1 MRILTLSLLL
11 LCCHSLKAQ
20 KFALIENKGKNAPH
34 FDIQNPNSLLGSLL
48 NNIDLISSMVDQ
60 NGYRGVYEGHMLQE
74 LGVSN
79 SAMLSLTTSSTI
91 RLWEPQTNEEVMV
104 IKTQQSLGQFLD
116 SVKEFPVYEGLLN
129 ADQQNLQ
136 QYWENSCENCPVRI
150 FSKYYFDIRN
160 TIALL
165 IEEKTDEKW
174 VHFIGELPNGKRM
187 VTLSLRAEQLEH
199 IDCFKLMH
207 FASADESNLLYAQL
221 KKQAFD
227 QSQSEACRAWIQ
239 GKEPYFMPILSSFGN
254 MGYSSCMYYTTN
266 NGLQLLGVSK
276 ADSLAAIQQTSILDV
291 AVNESSIEQQKG
303 SVFEMFSYETGDL
316 IHIIRTDQSFAV
328 ALASM
333 KQNPDFLD
341 LALIDSAFLENWWT
355 TAQVGDTLRNRKESQ
370 VIWKEGPALKAAFYY
385 QIGLDSLKIPC
396 ANISELVFY
405 TEQNGKKVNFLTY
418 NYEMAKVHEEY
429 FGAILTPIN
438 QSIQTVA
445 TYLNTQIS
453 WTPLLGTPTKKQSFQ
468 KLSKQ
473 LQIIN
478 TNLDI

>member
-1 MRILTLSLLL
+1 
-11 LCCHSLKAQ
+11 
-20 KFALIENKGKNAPH
+20 
-34 FDIQNPNSLLGSLL
+34 
-48 NNIDLISSMVDQ
+48 
-60 NGYRGVYEGHMLQE
+60 
-74 LGVSN
+74 
-79 SAMLSLTTSSTI
+79 
-91 RLWEPQTNEEVMV
+91 
-104 IKTQQSLGQFLD
+104 
-116 SVKEFPVYEGLLN
+116 
-129 ADQQNLQ
+129 
-136 QYWENSCENCPVRI
+136 
-150 FSKYYFDIRN
+150 
-160 TIALL
+160 
-165 IEEKTDEKW
+165 
-174 VHFIGELPNGKRM
+174 
-187 VTLSLRAEQLEH
+187 
-199 IDCFKLMH
+199 
-207 FASADESNLLYAQL
+207 
-221 KKQAFD
+221 
-227 QSQSEACRAWIQ
+227 
-239 GKEPYFMPILSSFGN
+239 
-254 MGYSSCMYYTTN
+254 MYYTTN

-276 ADSLAAIQQTSILDV
+276 ADSLAAIQQTSILDI

-405 TEQNGKKVNFLTY
+405 TELNGKKVNFLTY

-438 QSIQTVA
+438 QSIQTLA